1 MMESRAWKIACE
13 ITTFVAGVLV
23 GALVALMVF
32 AWLDE
37 EGVEDEPRGVHS
49 VEMYRRF
56 MEACPE
62 AQRERVAAQMLQ
74 MSEADY
80 RASVAEAND
89 LQERIEALRAAV
101 KRDFPDLVKE

>member
-1 MMESRAWKIACE
+1 MESRSWKIACE

-23 GALVALMVF
+23 GALAALMVF

-37 EGVEDEPRGVHS
+37 DEGTPPPPRGVHS
-49 VEMYRRF
+49 VDMYRRF
-56 MEACPE
+56 MAACPE

-89 LQERIEALRAAV
+89 LQERIEALRCISV
-101 KRDFPDLVKE
+101 IGW

>member
-32 AWLDE
+32 AWLDQS
-37 EGVEDEPRGVHS
+37 VENEPRGVHS
-49 VEMYRRF
+49 VETYRRF

-74 MSEADY
+74 ISEADC
-80 RASVAEAND
+80 RASMAEAND

-101 KRDFPDLVKE
+101 KCDFPNLVKE